1 MSYVTIVKKSYEYIY
16 THTHTRTIQMQ
27 IFATCKSE
35 INVDIAH
42 SHENL
47 MDYYICAV
55 KTHLLELKYPT

>member
-1 MSYVTIVKKSYEYIY
+1 MSLSSKNHMNIFI
-16 THTHTRTIQMQ
+16 HTHTRTIQMQ